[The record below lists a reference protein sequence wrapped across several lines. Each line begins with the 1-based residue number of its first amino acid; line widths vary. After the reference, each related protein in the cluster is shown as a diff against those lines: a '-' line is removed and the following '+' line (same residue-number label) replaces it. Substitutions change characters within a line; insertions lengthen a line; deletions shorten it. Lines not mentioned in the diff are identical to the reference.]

1 MLCCLQRWCS
11 LRRPTSKAKAIV
23 LELMIRL
30 RYRRV
35 VALLTIS
42 LVWRWGIASPP
53 QDIVGG
59 ASAFQGQD
67 IMGGAAV
74 IFKRPQRVRDLVGG
88 ARMAIIK
95 KSRPR
100 RPEATETARNTPPNS
115 RQPRGK
121 PVGTETPGAKLS
133 DADRA
138 EAFKD
143 QGNTYYGLGDYPKAI
158 EAYLNALKLT
168 PNDADLN
175 NNLGAPYLNLG

>member
-1 MLCCLQRWCS
+1 
-11 LRRPTSKAKAIV
+11 
-23 LELMIRL
+23 MIRL
-30 RYRRV
+30 RYHRI

-88 ARMAIIK
+88 GGMAIVK

-100 RPEATETARNTPPNS
+100 RPEATEIARNTSSNR

-121 PVGTETPGAKLS
+121 PVETETPGAKLS
-133 DADRA
+133 DADKA

-143 QGNTYYGLGDYPKAI
+143 QGNTYSGLGDYPKAI
-158 EAYLNALKLT
+158 EAYLNALKFA
-168 PNDADLN
+168 PKDADLN
-175 NNLGAPYLNLG
+175 NN